1 MSRYPRRRWELGWEE
16 VRGLQHA
23 KQSGLKTVDLQGREQ
38 PAAVSGGG
46 AGLEG
51 ANEATRLSEQLR
63 PGVHDVR
70 RAVRF
75 PQKCRFAQMQAKKKV
90 NSWVHLGVDFLQ
102 VGEMKGRGNLI

>member
-1 MSRYPRRRWELGWEE
+1 M
-16 VRGLQHA
+16 QHA
-23 KQSGLKTVDLQGREQ
+23 KQSGVKTVDLQGREQ
-38 PAAVSGGG
+38 PAAVRVGT
-46 AGLEG
+46 GLEG

-75 PQKCRFAQMQAKKKV
+75 PQKCRFAQMQAKKKM

>member
-46 AGLEG
+46 G
-51 ANEATRLSEQLR
+51 R
-63 PGVHDVR
+63 PGR
-70 RAVRF
+70 
-75 PQKCRFAQMQAKKKV
+75 C
-90 NSWVHLGVDFLQ
+90 
-102 VGEMKGRGNLI
+102 ERGHETQ

>member
-1 MSRYPRRRWELGWEE
+1 MGTRL
-16 VRGLQHA
+16 
-23 KQSGLKTVDLQGREQ
+23 
-38 PAAVSGGG
+38 GGG
-46 AGLEG
+46 EGAAARKAERAENRRPAGQRAACCRERGRAGLEG